1 MIVTLLMLLGG
12 YGLTV
17 LVRFS
22 DKVQGVSGQQYR
34 ENTTN
39 VVSVN
44 QIVGQVN
51 DRKISNIRRT
61 KSRNLYVS
69 RLGVQLS
76 LWNKLKPSVKWKNED
91 VVGTAPT
98 GDAPT
103 TCEWLTILLP
113 NKVPLI
119 LQTWQYIITVVKPAS
134 PD

>member
-1 MIVTLLMLLGG
+1 MMIVTLLMLLGG

-22 DKVQGVSGQQYR
+22 DKVQGVSGRQYR

-44 QIVGQVN
+44 QIVGQIN
-51 DRKISNIRRT
+51 YRKISNIRRT

-76 LWNKLKPSVKWKNED
+76 L
-91 VVGTAPT
+91 
-98 GDAPT
+98 
-103 TCEWLTILLP
+103 
-113 NKVPLI
+113 
-119 LQTWQYIITVVKPAS
+119 
-134 PD
+134 